1 MQMAQKGKNGRTF
14 AFGQELWYTRKKKR
28 GRICMEIRK
37 GTLKD
42 LEAIAAVEAACFPA
56 AEAATAEEF
65 AGRLQQYG
73 DHFWL
78 LWEGERLLAFVD
90 GFCTDTPD
98 LTDEMYADAALHD
111 ENGAWQMIFG
121 VNTLPAYRRNGYA
134 GKLLKR
140 AIAEAKEQ
148 GRRGVVLTCKEK
160 LLHYYAKFGFK
171 DEGVSDKS
179 THGNA
184 VWHQMRLSL

>member
-1 MQMAQKGKNGRTF
+1 MQMAQKGKTGRTF

-90 GFCTDTPD
+90 GFCTDWPD
-98 LTDEMYADAALHD
+98 LTDEMYADASLHR

-121 VNTLPAYRRNGYA
+121 VNTIPACRRQGYA
-134 GKLLKR
+134 GRLLQQ
-140 AIAEAKEQ
+140 AIADARAQ
-148 GRRGVVLTCKEK
+148 GRKGLVLTCKEA
-160 LLHYYAKFGFK
+160 LVHYYAKFGFVN
-171 DEGVSDKS
+171 EGVSGS
-179 THGNA
+179 THGGV
-184 VWHQMRLSL
+184 VWYQMRLKF

>member
-1 MQMAQKGKNGRTF
+1 MQMAQKGKTGRTF

-78 LWEGERLLAFVD
+78 LWEGKGCWPLWTAFAP
-90 GFCTDTPD
+90 T
-98 LTDEMYADAALHD
+98 
-111 ENGAWQMIFG
+111 
-121 VNTLPAYRRNGYA
+121 
-134 GKLLKR
+134 
-140 AIAEAKEQ
+140 
-148 GRRGVVLTCKEK
+148 GRT
-160 LLHYYAKFGFK
+160 
-171 DEGVSDKS
+171 
-179 THGNA
+179 
-184 VWHQMRLSL
+184 

>member
-1 MQMAQKGKNGRTF
+1 MQMAQKGKTGRTF

-73 DHFWL
+73 NHFWL

-90 GFCTDTPD
+90 GFCTDWPD
-98 LTDEMYADAALHD
+98 LTDEMYADASLHR

-121 VNTLPAYRRNGYA
+121 VNTIPACRRQGYA
-134 GKLLKR
+134 GQLLQQ
-140 AIAEAKEQ
+140 AIADARAQ
-148 GRRGVVLTCKEK
+148 GRKGLVLTCKEK
-160 LLHYYAKFGFK
+160 LLHYYAKFGFVN
-171 DEGVSDKS
+171 EGVSGS
-179 THGNA
+179 THGGV
-184 VWHQMRLSL
+184 VWYQMRLKF

>member
-1 MQMAQKGKNGRTF
+1 MQMAQKGKTGRTF

-73 DHFWL
+73 NHFWL

-90 GFCTDTPD
+90 GFCTDWPD
-98 LTDEMYADAALHD
+98 LTDEMYADASLHR

-121 VNTLPAYRRNGYA
+121 VNTIPACRRQGYA
-134 GKLLKR
+134 GQLLQQ
-140 AIAEAKEQ
+140 AIADARAQ
-148 GRRGVVLTCKEK
+148 GRKGLVLTCKEK
-160 LLHYYAKFGFK
+160 LLHYYAKFGFVN
-171 DEGVSDKS
+171 EGVSAS
-179 THGNA
+179 THGGV
-184 VWHQMRLSL
+184 VWYQMRLRF

>member
-1 MQMAQKGKNGRTF
+1 
-14 AFGQELWYTRKKKR
+14 
-28 GRICMEIRK
+28 MEIRK

-42 LEAIAAVEAACFPA
+42 LETIAAVEAACFPA

-90 GFCTDTPD
+90 GFCTDWPD
-98 LTDEMYADAALHD
+98 LTDEMYADASLHR

-121 VNTLPAYRRNGYA
+121 VNTIPACRRQGYA
-134 GKLLKR
+134 GQLLQQ
-140 AIAEAKEQ
+140 AIADARAQ
-148 GRRGVVLTCKEK
+148 GRKGLVLTCKEA
-160 LLHYYAKFGFK
+160 LVHYYAKFGFVN
-171 DEGVSDKS
+171 EGVSGS
-179 THGNA
+179 THGGV
-184 VWHQMRLSL
+184 VWYQMRLKF

>member
-1 MQMAQKGKNGRTF
+1 MQMAQKGKTGRTF

-90 GFCTDTPD
+90 GFCTDWPD
-98 LTDEMYADAALHD
+98 LTDEMYADASLHR

-121 VNTLPAYRRNGYA
+121 VNTIPACRRQGYA
-134 GKLLKR
+134 GRLLQQ
-140 AIAEAKEQ
+140 AIADARAQ
-148 GRRGVVLTCKEK
+148 GRKGLVLTCKEA
-160 LLHYYAKFGFK
+160 LVHYYAKFGFVN
-171 DEGVSDKS
+171 EGISGS
-179 THGNA
+179 THGGV
-184 VWHQMRLSL
+184 VWYQMRLKF

>member
-1 MQMAQKGKNGRTF
+1 MQMAQKGKIGRTF

-90 GFCTDTPD
+90 GFAPT
-98 LTDEMYADAALHD
+98 
-111 ENGAWQMIFG
+111 
-121 VNTLPAYRRNGYA
+121 
-134 GKLLKR
+134 
-140 AIAEAKEQ
+140 
-148 GRRGVVLTCKEK
+148 GRT
-160 LLHYYAKFGFK
+160 
-171 DEGVSDKS
+171 
-179 THGNA
+179 
-184 VWHQMRLSL
+184 

>member
-1 MQMAQKGKNGRTF
+1 MQMAQKGKTGRTF
-14 AFGQELWYTRKKKR
+14 AFGQELWYTRKKKK
-28 GRICMEIRK
+28 GRLFMEIRK

-90 GFCTDTPD
+90 GFCTDWPD
-98 LTDEMYADAALHD
+98 LTDEMYADASLHR

-121 VNTLPAYRRNGYA
+121 VNTIPACRRQGYA
-134 GKLLKR
+134 GQLLQQ
-140 AIAEAKEQ
+140 AIADARAQ
-148 GRRGVVLTCKEK
+148 GRKGLVLTCKEA
-160 LLHYYAKFGFK
+160 LVHYYAKFGFVN
-171 DEGVSDKS
+171 EGVSGS
-179 THGNA
+179 THGGV
-184 VWHQMRLSL
+184 VWYQMRLKF

>member
-1 MQMAQKGKNGRTF
+1 MQMAQKGKTGRTF
-14 AFGQELWYTRKKKR
+14 AFGQELWYTRKKKK

-90 GFCTDTPD
+90 GFCTDWPD
-98 LTDEMYADAALHD
+98 LTDEMYADASLHR

-121 VNTLPAYRRNGYA
+121 VNTIPSCRRQGYA
-134 GKLLKR
+134 GQLLQQ
-140 AIAEAKEQ
+140 AIADARAQ
-148 GRRGVVLTCKEK
+148 GRKGLVLTCKEA
-160 LLHYYAKFGFK
+160 LVHYYAKFGFVN
-171 DEGVSDKS
+171 EGVSGS
-179 THGNA
+179 THGGV
-184 VWHQMRLSL
+184 VWYQMRLKF

>member
-1 MQMAQKGKNGRTF
+1 MQMAQKGKTGRTF

-90 GFCTDTPD
+90 GFCTDWPD
-98 LTDEMYADAALHD
+98 LTDEMYADATLHR

-121 VNTLPAYRRNGYA
+121 VNTIPACRRQGYA
-134 GKLLKR
+134 GQLLQQ
-140 AIAEAKEQ
+140 AIADARAQ
-148 GRRGVVLTCKEK
+148 GRKGLVLTCKEA
-160 LLHYYAKFGFK
+160 LVRYYAKFGFVS
-171 DEGVSDKS
+171 EGISGS
-179 THGNA
+179 THGGV
-184 VWHQMRLSL
+184 VWYQMRLKF

>member
-1 MQMAQKGKNGRTF
+1 
-14 AFGQELWYTRKKKR
+14 
-28 GRICMEIRK
+28 MEIRK

-90 GFCTDTPD
+90 GFCTDWPD
-98 LTDEMYADAALHD
+98 LTDEMYADAALHN
-111 ENGAWQMIFG
+111 EQGAWQMIFG
-121 VNTLPAYRRNGYA
+121 VNTLPEYRRHGCA
-134 GKLLKR
+134 GQLLRR
-140 AIAEAKEQ
+140 AVADARQQ
-148 GRRGVVLTCKEK
+148 GRKGLVLTCKER
-160 LLHYYAKFGFK
+160 LLPYYAKFGFQ
-171 DEGVSDKS
+171 DEGVTDKS
-179 THGNA
+179 THGNVA
-184 VWHQMRLSL
+184 WHQMRLSF